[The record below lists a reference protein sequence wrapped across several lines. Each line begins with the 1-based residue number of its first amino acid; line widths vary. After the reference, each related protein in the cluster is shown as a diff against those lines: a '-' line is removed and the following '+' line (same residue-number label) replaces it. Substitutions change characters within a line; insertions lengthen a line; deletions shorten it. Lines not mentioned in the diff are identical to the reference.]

1 MVKYDYKVNPAFV
14 EKESAR
20 KIIKGLIEDLDQLM
34 FKINDLAREGKIQ
47 EGIDGACG
55 QLLSDAEAIQ
65 DMLKYALKKNK
76 F

>member
-1 MVKYDYKVNPAFV
+1 
-14 EKESAR
+14 
-20 KIIKGLIEDLDQLM
+20 M
-34 FKINDLAREGKIQ
+34 FKINDLTKEGKIQ

-55 QLLSDAEAIQ
+55 KLLTDAEAIQ